1 MTNTLKIGHKYINDT
16 TIVINYIDKSY
27 VSNVK
32 TGTNIIQNS
41 INILTGNGYSVTKS
55 DIYKYN
61 IKYTISPS
69 GMYAEYCGS
78 DTTGNYVFKLLQ
90 PTPVKINETT
100 SDVLPIN
107 TKITLS
113 KESSNNSMMF
123 IESNTLIDNSKTNNN
138 IFNKIVEDGY
148 QTINQTINP
157 ASVITRGGKHKKIN
171 HRSRRT
177 SNSKSKSKS
186 MASTRVKNK
195 RYRNKKTMKR

>member
-1 MTNTLKIGHKYINDT
+1 MTNTLKLGHKYINDT

-27 VSNVK
+27 VTSVK

-55 DIYKYN
+55 DLYKYN
-61 IKYTISPS
+61 IKYIISPS

-78 DTTGNYVFKLLQ
+78 DINGNFVFKLLQ

-100 SDVLPIN
+100 ADVLPIN

-113 KESSNNSMMF
+113 KESSKNSMMF
-123 IESNTLIDNSKTNNN
+123 VESDTLINNSKTNDNV
-138 IFNKIVEDGY
+138 FNKIVEDGY

-157 ASVITRGGKHKKIN
+157 SNVISRGGGLKKITN
-171 HRSRRT
+171 RSRKSSQSI
-177 SNSKSKSKS
+177 SNR
-186 MASTRVKNK
+186 RVKNR
-195 RYRNKKTMKR
+195 RYRNRKSLKRK